1 MLCALEDHYSS
12 PTSLNQMTTNE
23 LTLDQ
28 LQAISGGWKFGG
40 FKVDYRQQRPKL
52 HGFISEPDAGTSRPK
67 PPPLHSFT
75 SEPDVG
81 PMRNRWH

>member
-1 MLCALEDHYSS
+1 MVCVSEDHSS
-12 PTSLNQMTTNE
+12 TTSPNSMTKHE

-28 LQAISGGWKFGG
+28 LQTISGGWKFGR

-52 HGFISEPDAGTSRPK
+52 HGYISEPDVGTSRPK
-67 PPPLHSFT
+67 PPTLHRFI

-81 PMRNRWH
+81 PGPNRFY

>member
-1 MLCALEDHYSS
+1 
-12 PTSLNQMTTNE
+12 MTNNE

-28 LQAISGGWKFGG
+28 LQAFSGGWKSGL

-52 HGFISEPDAGTSRPK
+52 YGYICERDVGTSRPK
-67 PPPLHSFT
+67 PPTFHRFI

-81 PMRNRWH
+81 PGSNRWY